1 MGNILSIHKLE
12 LKPSVSEVEFEALMQ
27 EEIVPFY
34 CSLPGMT
41 GRLVKGDRG
50 ERKHKYAFFIE
61 LDSPERREHYF
72 PLKADKKDDNDLD
85 IDRFPAEVKQLLA
98 DKGHVLERLD
108 TFVKQFPDNMF
119 TDYVAV

>member
-1 MGNILSIHKLE
+1 MGHILGIHKLE
-12 LKPSVSEVEFEALMQ
+12 LRAGVSEAEFEALMRA
-27 EEIVPFY
+27 EVVPLY

-50 ERKHKYAFFIE
+50 DRKHKYALLIE
-61 LDSPERREHYF
+61 LDSPERRDHYF
-72 PLKADKKDDNDLD
+72 PLKTDRKDDNELD
-85 IDRFPAEVKQLLA
+85 QDRFPEELKQLLA

-108 TFVKQFPDNMF
+108 TFVEQFPDTTF